1 MGFWSISLY
10 GNDLTLDVRDK
21 LDDLLK
27 SGVSSQDVYQEMLKC
42 FEEVLSTDEESLF
55 WFALA
60 DRMWDYGILTDEI
73 KEKALTYMTNIAE
86 HEYLDELETA
96 RERRSWQNTL
106 NKLKTKIEN
115 VNQGNKKIKVEPV
128 FKRNIWNVGDYYAYE
143 FHKKNSQELGIQSK
157 YIVIKKIK
165 DNYYG
170 DTMFYY
176 NIVYIY
182 NKTFDEIPT
191 LKDLENVNYLPL
203 SGKAEEDLFRKEP
216 DEELRKIMAEAVNE
230 RVLNPLLGDLQNDKI
245 SDDFKMRIKFI
256 TENIRECKYCNL
268 YYFKINDYK
277 SKYFHFIGNDTTNL
291 PKPLRNI
298 NQFLDFRD
306 FEKDLCIFLKDWN
319 SDLINKK

>member
-1 MGFWSISLY
+1 MGFWSTSLY

-27 SGVSSQDVYQEMLKC
+27 SGVSPQDVYQEMLKC

-73 KEKALTYMTNIAE
+73 KEKALTYMTNTAE

-182 NKTFDEIPT
+182 NKIFDEIPT

>member
-1 MGFWSISLY
+1 
-10 GNDLTLDVRDK
+10 
-21 LDDLLK
+21 
-27 SGVSSQDVYQEMLKC
+27 MLKC

-73 KEKALTYMTNIAE
+73 KEKALTYMINIAE

-182 NKTFDEIPT
+182 NKIFDEIPT

-203 SGKAEEDLFRKEP
+203 TGKAEEDDFYNEP
-216 DEELRKIMAEAVNE
+216 NKELRKIMAEAVNE

-256 TENIRECKYCNL
+256 TENIREYMYGDLHYC
-268 YYFKINDYK
+268 KINDYK

-319 SDLINKK
+319 SDLIK

>member
-1 MGFWSISLY
+1 MGFWSTSLY

-27 SGVSSQDVYQEMLKC
+27 SGVSPQDVYQEMLKC

-182 NKTFDEIPT
+182 NKIFDEIPT

-256 TENIRECKYCNL
+256 TENIREYMYGDLHYC
-268 YYFKINDYK
+268 KINDYK

-291 PKPLRNI
+291 PKPPLNT
-298 NQFLDFRD
+298 NTFLDF
-306 FEKDLCIFLKDWN
+306 KSLKETYAF
-319 SDLINKK
+319 S

>member
-182 NKTFDEIPT
+182 NKIFDEIPT

-245 SDDFKMRIKFI
+245 
-256 TENIRECKYCNL
+256 
-268 YYFKINDYK
+268 NDYK
-277 SKYFHFIGNDTTNL
+277 SKYFHFIGNDTKKL
-291 PKPLRNI
+291 PKPPLNT
-298 NQFLDFRD
+298 NTFLDFKYLER
-306 FEKDLCIFLKDWN
+306 DLCIFLKDWN
-319 SDLINKK
+319 SDLIK

>member
-1 MGFWSISLY
+1 MGFWSTSLY

-27 SGVSSQDVYQEMLKC
+27 SGVSPQDVYQEMLKC

-86 HEYLDELETA
+86 HEYLDELETT

-157 YIVIKKIK
+157 YIVIKKI
-165 DNYYG
+165 DDSYYG
-170 DTMFYY
+170 DSMIYY

-182 NKTFDEIPT
+182 NKIFDGIPT
-191 LKDLENVNYLPL
+191 LKDLENVDYLPL

-245 SDDFKMRIKFI
+245 SD
-256 TENIRECKYCNL
+256 
-268 YYFKINDYK
+268 YK
-277 SKYFHFIGNDTTNL
+277 SKYFHFIGNDTKKL
-291 PKPLRNI
+291 PKPPLNT
-298 NQFLDFRD
+298 NTFLDFKYLER
-306 FEKDLCIFLKDWN
+306 DLCIFLKDWN
-319 SDLINKK
+319 SDLIK

>member
-1 MGFWSISLY
+1 MGFWSTSLY

-27 SGVSSQDVYQEMLKC
+27 SGVSPQDVYQEMLKC

-96 RERRSWQNTL
+96 RERRSWQNAL

-182 NKTFDEIPT
+182 NKIFDEIPT

-216 DEELRKIMAEAVNE
+216 DEVLRKIMAEAVNK

-245 SDDFKMRIKFI
+245 NDDFKMRIKFI
-256 TENIRECKYCNL
+256 TENIRERMYGDLHYC
-268 YYFKINDYK
+268 KINDYK

-291 PKPLRNI
+291 PKPPLNT
-298 NQFLDFRD
+298 NTFLDFKYLER
-306 FEKDLCIFLKDWN
+306 DLCIFLKDWN
-319 SDLINKK
+319 SDLIK

>member
-1 MGFWSISLY
+1 MGFWSTSLY

-27 SGVSSQDVYQEMLKC
+27 SGVSPQDVYQEMLKC

-60 DRMWDYGILTDEI
+60 DRMWDYGILNDEI

-182 NKTFDEIPT
+182 NKIFDEIPT

>member
-170 DTMFYY
+170 DSMIYY

-182 NKTFDEIPT
+182 NKIFDEIPT

>member
-1 MGFWSISLY
+1 MGFWSTSLY
-10 GNDLTLDVRDK
+10 GNDLTLDARDK

-86 HEYLDELETA
+86 HEYLDELETT

-182 NKTFDEIPT
+182 NKIFDEIPT

-230 RVLNPLLGDLQNDKI
+230 RVLDPLLGDLQNDKI
-245 SDDFKMRIKFI
+245 
-256 TENIRECKYCNL
+256 
-268 YYFKINDYK
+268 NDYK
-277 SKYFHFIGNDTTNL
+277 SKYCGFIGNDTTDL
-291 PKPLRNI
+291 PKAPLNT
-298 NQFLDFRD
+298 NTFLDFKYLER
-306 FEKDLCIFLKDWN
+306 DLCIFLKDWN
-319 SDLINKK
+319 SDLIK

>member
-10 GNDLTLDVRDK
+10 GNDLILDVRDK

-73 KEKALTYMTNIAE
+73 KEKALTYMTNTAE

-182 NKTFDEIPT
+182 NKIFDEIPT

>member
-1 MGFWSISLY
+1 MGFWSTSLY

-27 SGVSSQDVYQEMLKC
+27 SGVSPQDVYQEMLKC

-73 KEKALTYMTNIAE
+73 KEKALTYITNIVD

-157 YIVIKKIK
+157 YIVIKKI
-165 DNYYG
+165 DDSYYG
-170 DTMFYY
+170 DSMIYY

-182 NKTFDEIPT
+182 NKIFDEIPT
-191 LKDLENVNYLPL
+191 LKDLKNVNYLPL
-203 SGKAEEDLFRKEP
+203 SRKAEEDLFRKEP

-230 RVLNPLLGDLQNDKI
+230 RVLDPLLGDLQND
-245 SDDFKMRIKFI
+245 
-256 TENIRECKYCNL
+256 
-268 YYFKINDYK
+268 KINDYK
-277 SKYFHFIGNDTTNL
+277 SKYFHFIGNDTKKL
-291 PKPLRNI
+291 PKPPLNT
-298 NQFLDFRD
+298 NTFLDFKYLER
-306 FEKDLCIFLKDWN
+306 DLCIFLKDWN
-319 SDLINKK
+319 SDLIK

>member
-27 SGVSSQDVYQEMLKC
+27 SGVSPQDVYQEMLKC

-60 DRMWDYGILTDEI
+60 DWMWDYGILTDEI

-86 HEYLDELETA
+86 HEYLDELETT

-182 NKTFDEIPT
+182 NKIFDEIPT
-191 LKDLENVNYLPL
+191 LKDLENVNYL
-203 SGKAEEDLFRKEP
+203 S
-216 DEELRKIMAEAVNE
+216 
-230 RVLNPLLGDLQNDKI
+230 
-245 SDDFKMRIKFI
+245 
-256 TENIRECKYCNL
+256 
-268 YYFKINDYK
+268 
-277 SKYFHFIGNDTTNL
+277 
-291 PKPLRNI
+291 
-298 NQFLDFRD
+298 
-306 FEKDLCIFLKDWN
+306 
-319 SDLINKK
+319 

>member
-1 MGFWSISLY
+1 MGFWSTSLY

-27 SGVSSQDVYQEMLKC
+27 SGVSPQDVYQEMLKC

-86 HEYLDELETA
+86 HEYLDELETT

-182 NKTFDEIPT
+182 NKIFDEIPT

>member
-1 MGFWSISLY
+1 MEFWSTSLY

-157 YIVIKKIK
+157 YIVI
-165 DNYYG
+165 
-170 DTMFYY
+170 
-176 NIVYIY
+176 
-182 NKTFDEIPT
+182 
-191 LKDLENVNYLPL
+191 
-203 SGKAEEDLFRKEP
+203 RK
-216 DEELRKIMAEAVNE
+216 
-230 RVLNPLLGDLQNDKI
+230 
-245 SDDFKMRIKFI
+245 
-256 TENIRECKYCNL
+256 
-268 YYFKINDYK
+268 
-277 SKYFHFIGNDTTNL
+277 
-291 PKPLRNI
+291 
-298 NQFLDFRD
+298 
-306 FEKDLCIFLKDWN
+306 
-319 SDLINKK
+319 

>member
-21 LDDLLK
+21 LDALLK

-73 KEKALTYMTNIAE
+73 KEKALTYMTNTAE

-182 NKTFDEIPT
+182 NKIFDEIPT

>member
-1 MGFWSISLY
+1 MGFWSTSLY

-27 SGVSSQDVYQEMLKC
+27 SGVSPQDVYQEMLKC

-182 NKTFDEIPT
+182 NKIFDEIPT
-191 LKDLENVNYLPL
+191 LKDLENVDYLPL

-230 RVLNPLLGDLQNDKI
+230 RVLDPLLGDLQND
-245 SDDFKMRIKFI
+245 
-256 TENIRECKYCNL
+256 
-268 YYFKINDYK
+268 KINDYK
-277 SKYFHFIGNDTTNL
+277 SKYFHFIGNDTKKL
-291 PKPLRNI
+291 PKPPLNT
-298 NQFLDFRD
+298 NTFLDFKYLER
-306 FEKDLCIFLKDWN
+306 DLCIFLKDWN
-319 SDLINKK
+319 SDLIK

>member
-1 MGFWSISLY
+1 MGFWSTSLY

-27 SGVSSQDVYQEMLKC
+27 SGVSPQDVYQEMLKC

-115 VNQGNKKIKVEPV
+115 VNQGNKKIKIEPV

-176 NIVYIY
+176 NIIYIY
-182 NKTFDEIPT
+182 NKIFDEIPT

-256 TENIRECKYCNL
+256 TENIRECMYGDLHYC
-268 YYFKINDYK
+268 KINDYK
-277 SKYFHFIGNDTTNL
+277 SKYFHFIGNDTKKL
-291 PKPLRNI
+291 PKPPLNA
-298 NQFLDFRD
+298 NTFLDFKYLER
-306 FEKDLCIFLKDWN
+306 DLCIFLKDWN
-319 SDLINKK
+319 SDLIK

>member
-182 NKTFDEIPT
+182 NKIFDEIPT

-230 RVLNPLLGDLQNDKI
+230 RVLDPLLGDLQNDKI

-256 TENIRECKYCNL
+256 TENIWERMYGDL
-268 YYFKINDYK
+268 HYFKINDYK
-277 SKYFHFIGNDTTNL
+277 SKHFHFIGNDTTNL
-291 PKPLRNI
+291 PKPPLNT
-298 NQFLDFRD
+298 NTFLDFKYLER
-306 FEKDLCIFLKDWN
+306 DLCIFLKDWN
-319 SDLINKK
+319 SDLIK

>member
-27 SGVSSQDVYQEMLKC
+27 SGVSPQDVYQEMLKC

-60 DRMWDYGILTDEI
+60 DWMWDYGILTDEI

-86 HEYLDELETA
+86 HEYLDELETT

-143 FHKKNSQELGIQSK
+143 FHKKNSQKLGIQSK

-182 NKTFDEIPT
+182 NKIFDEIPT

-291 PKPLRNI
+291 PKPPLNT
-298 NQFLDFRD
+298 NTFLDF
-306 FEKDLCIFLKDWN
+306 KSLKETYAF
-319 SDLINKK
+319 S

>member
-86 HEYLDELETA
+86 HEYLDKLETA

-143 FHKKNSQELGIQSK
+143 FHRKNSQELGIQSK
-157 YIVIKKIK
+157 YIVI
-165 DNYYG
+165 
-170 DTMFYY
+170 
-176 NIVYIY
+176 
-182 NKTFDEIPT
+182 
-191 LKDLENVNYLPL
+191 
-203 SGKAEEDLFRKEP
+203 RK
-216 DEELRKIMAEAVNE
+216 
-230 RVLNPLLGDLQNDKI
+230 
-245 SDDFKMRIKFI
+245 
-256 TENIRECKYCNL
+256 
-268 YYFKINDYK
+268 
-277 SKYFHFIGNDTTNL
+277 
-291 PKPLRNI
+291 
-298 NQFLDFRD
+298 
-306 FEKDLCIFLKDWN
+306 
-319 SDLINKK
+319 

>member
-1 MGFWSISLY
+1 MGFWSTSLY

-157 YIVIKKIK
+157 YIVIKKI
-165 DNYYG
+165 DDSYYG
-170 DTMFYY
+170 DSMIYY

-182 NKTFDEIPT
+182 NKIFDEIPT
-191 LKDLENVNYLPL
+191 LKDLKNVNYLPL
-203 SGKAEEDLFRKEP
+203 TGKEEEDGFYNEP
-216 DEELRKIMAEAVNE
+216 NKELRKIMAEAVNE
-230 RVLNPLLGDLQNDKI
+230 RVLDPLLGDLQNDKI
-245 SDDFKMRIKFI
+245 NDDFKMRIKFI
-256 TENIRECKYCNL
+256 TENIREYMYGDLHYC
-268 YYFKINDYK
+268 KINDYK

-291 PKPLRNI
+291 PKPPLNT
-298 NQFLDFRD
+298 NTFLDFKYLER
-306 FEKDLCIFLKDWN
+306 DLCIFLKDWN
-319 SDLINKK
+319 SDLIK

>member
-27 SGVSSQDVYQEMLKC
+27 SGVSPQDVYQEMLKC

-60 DRMWDYGILTDEI
+60 DWMWDYGILTDEI

-86 HEYLDELETA
+86 HEYLDELETT

-182 NKTFDEIPT
+182 NKIFDEIPT

-256 TENIRECKYCNL
+256 TENIREYMYGDLHYC
-268 YYFKINDYK
+268 KINDYK

-291 PKPLRNI
+291 PKPPLNT
-298 NQFLDFRD
+298 NTFLDF
-306 FEKDLCIFLKDWN
+306 KSLKETYAF
-319 SDLINKK
+319 S

>member
-1 MGFWSISLY
+1 MGFWSTSLY

-27 SGVSSQDVYQEMLKC
+27 SGVSPQDVYQEMLKC

-170 DTMFYY
+170 DSMIYY

-182 NKTFDEIPT
+182 NKIFDEIPT
-191 LKDLENVNYLPL
+191 LKDLKNVNYLPL
-203 SGKAEEDLFRKEP
+203 TGKAEEDDFYNELNK
-216 DEELRKIMAEAVNE
+216 ELRKIMAEAVNE

-245 SDDFKMRIKFI
+245 NDDFKMRIKFI
-256 TENIRECKYCNL
+256 TENIRERMYGDLHYC
-268 YYFKINDYK
+268 KINDYK

-319 SDLINKK
+319 SDLIK

>member
-1 MGFWSISLY
+1 
-10 GNDLTLDVRDK
+10 
-21 LDDLLK
+21 
-27 SGVSSQDVYQEMLKC
+27 
-42 FEEVLSTDEESLF
+42 
-55 WFALA
+55 
-60 DRMWDYGILTDEI
+60 MWDYGILTDEI
-73 KEKALTYMTNIAE
+73 KEKALTYMTNTAE

-115 VNQGNKKIKVEPV
+115 VNQGNTKIKVEPV

-182 NKTFDEIPT
+182 NKIFDEIPT

-245 SDDFKMRIKFI
+245 NDDFKMRIKFI
-256 TENIRECKYCNL
+256 TENIRERMYGDLHYC
-268 YYFKINDYK
+268 KINDYK

-291 PKPLRNI
+291 PKPPLNT
-298 NQFLDFRD
+298 NTFLDFKYLER
-306 FEKDLCIFLKDWN
+306 DLCIFLKDWN
-319 SDLINKK
+319 SDLIK

>member
-1 MGFWSISLY
+1 MGFWSTSLY

-27 SGVSSQDVYQEMLKC
+27 SGVSPQDVYQEMLKC

-182 NKTFDEIPT
+182 NKIFDEIPT
-191 LKDLENVNYLPL
+191 LKDLENVDYLPL
-203 SGKAEEDLFRKEP
+203 SRKAEEDLFRKEP

-230 RVLNPLLGDLQNDKI
+230 RVLDPLLGDLQND
-245 SDDFKMRIKFI
+245 
-256 TENIRECKYCNL
+256 
-268 YYFKINDYK
+268 KINDYK
-277 SKYFHFIGNDTTNL
+277 SKYFHFIGNDTKKL
-291 PKPLRNI
+291 PKPPLNT
-298 NQFLDFRD
+298 NTFLDFKYLER
-306 FEKDLCIFLKDWN
+306 DLCIFLKDWN
-319 SDLINKK
+319 SDLIK

>member
-182 NKTFDEIPT
+182 NKIFDEIPT

-256 TENIRECKYCNL
+256 TENIRERMYGDLHYC
-268 YYFKINDYK
+268 KINDYK

-319 SDLINKK
+319 SDLIK

>member
-1 MGFWSISLY
+1 M
-10 GNDLTLDVRDK
+10 
-21 LDDLLK
+21 
-27 SGVSSQDVYQEMLKC
+27 
-42 FEEVLSTDEESLF
+42 
-55 WFALA
+55 
-60 DRMWDYGILTDEI
+60 
-73 KEKALTYMTNIAE
+73 
-86 HEYLDELETA
+86 
-96 RERRSWQNTL
+96 
-106 NKLKTKIEN
+106 
-115 VNQGNKKIKVEPV
+115 

-170 DTMFYY
+170 DTMLYY

-182 NKTFDEIPT
+182 NKIFDEIPT

-291 PKPLRNI
+291 PKPPLNT
-298 NQFLDFRD
+298 NTFLDF
-306 FEKDLCIFLKDWN
+306 KSLKETYVF
-319 SDLINKK
+319 S

>member
-1 MGFWSISLY
+1 MGFWSTSLY

-27 SGVSSQDVYQEMLKC
+27 SGVSPQDVYQEMLKC

-73 KEKALTYMTNIAE
+73 KEKALTYMTNTAE

-182 NKTFDEIPT
+182 NKIFDEIPT

-256 TENIRECKYCNL
+256 TENIRERMYGDLHYC
-268 YYFKINDYK
+268 KINDYK

-319 SDLINKK
+319 SDLINKE

>member
-27 SGVSSQDVYQEMLKC
+27 SGVSPQDVYQEMLKC

-73 KEKALTYMTNIAE
+73 KEKALTYMTNTAE

-157 YIVIKKIK
+157 YIVIKKI
-165 DNYYG
+165 DDSYYG
-170 DTMFYY
+170 DSMIYY

-182 NKTFDEIPT
+182 NKIFDEIPT
-191 LKDLENVNYLPL
+191 LKDLENVDYLPL
-203 SGKAEEDLFRKEP
+203 SRKAEEDLFRKEP

-230 RVLNPLLGDLQNDKI
+230 RVLDPLLGDLQND
-245 SDDFKMRIKFI
+245 
-256 TENIRECKYCNL
+256 
-268 YYFKINDYK
+268 KINDYK
-277 SKYFHFIGNDTTNL
+277 SKYFHFIGNDTKKL
-291 PKPLRNI
+291 PKPPLNT
-298 NQFLDFRD
+298 NTFLDFKYLER
-306 FEKDLCIFLKDWN
+306 DLCIFLKDWN
-319 SDLINKK
+319 SDLIK

>member
-1 MGFWSISLY
+1 MGFWSTSLY

-27 SGVSSQDVYQEMLKC
+27 SGVSPQDVYQEMLKC

-73 KEKALTYMTNIAE
+73 KEKALTYMTNTAE

-182 NKTFDEIPT
+182 NKIFDEIPT
-191 LKDLENVNYLPL
+191 LKDLENVDYLPL
-203 SGKAEEDLFRKEP
+203 SRKAEEDLFRKEP

-230 RVLNPLLGDLQNDKI
+230 RVLDPLLGDLQND
-245 SDDFKMRIKFI
+245 
-256 TENIRECKYCNL
+256 
-268 YYFKINDYK
+268 KINDYK
-277 SKYFHFIGNDTTNL
+277 SKYFHFIGNDTKKL
-291 PKPLRNI
+291 PKPPLNT
-298 NQFLDFRD
+298 NTFLDFKYLER
-306 FEKDLCIFLKDWN
+306 DLCIFLKDWN
-319 SDLINKK
+319 SDLIK

>member
-21 LDDLLK
+21 LDALLK

-73 KEKALTYMTNIAE
+73 KEKALTYMTNTAE
-86 HEYLDELETA
+86 DEYLDELETA

-182 NKTFDEIPT
+182 NKIFDEIPT

>member
-1 MGFWSISLY
+1 MGFWSTSLY

-182 NKTFDEIPT
+182 NKIFDEIPT

-230 RVLNPLLGDLQNDKI
+230 RVLNPLLGNLQNDKI

>member
-1 MGFWSISLY
+1 MGFWSTSLY

-27 SGVSSQDVYQEMLKC
+27 SGVSPQDVYQEMLKC

-73 KEKALTYMTNIAE
+73 KEKALTYITNIVD

-157 YIVIKKIK
+157 YIVIKKKKIII
-165 DNYYG
+165 
-170 DTMFYY
+170 M
-176 NIVYIY
+176 
-182 NKTFDEIPT
+182 EI
-191 LKDLENVNYLPL
+191 
-203 SGKAEEDLFRKEP
+203 
-216 DEELRKIMAEAVNE
+216 
-230 RVLNPLLGDLQNDKI
+230 Q
-245 SDDFKMRIKFI
+245 
-256 TENIRECKYCNL
+256 
-268 YYFKINDYK
+268 
-277 SKYFHFIGNDTTNL
+277 
-291 PKPLRNI
+291 
-298 NQFLDFRD
+298 
-306 FEKDLCIFLKDWN
+306 
-319 SDLINKK
+319 